1 MRTPTQDLDAII
13 ADAPPLLSIKQA
25 AELAGCHPKTL
36 QRACRRGVIEAVK
49 PGKDYRI
56 PSAAL
61 RRWLER
67 GIS

>member
-1 MRTPTQDLDAII
+1 MRTATDDLDAIL
-13 ADAPPLLSIKQA
+13 ANAPALLSVKQA

-36 QRACRRGVIEAVK
+36 QRACRRGVIQAVK
-49 PGKDYRI
+49 PTKDYRI
-56 PSAAL
+56 PRAAL